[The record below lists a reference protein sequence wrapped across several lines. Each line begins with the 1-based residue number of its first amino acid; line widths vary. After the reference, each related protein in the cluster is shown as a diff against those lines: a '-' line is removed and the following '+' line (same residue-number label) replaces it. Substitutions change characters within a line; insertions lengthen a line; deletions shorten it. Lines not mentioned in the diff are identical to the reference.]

1 MIGIYKITSP
11 NKRIYI
17 GQSVNINKRF
27 NSYKRMHK
35 KNMHQTRLHRSFVKY
50 GTENHIFEIIEECDI
65 ELLNERERYWQ
76 DYYDVLNNGL
86 NCRLTNSNE
95 KRCKLSLET
104 IKKMSLA
111 SKGNKNFLGKKHS
124 EETKEKI
131 SRAHKGKKYSKE
143 VNLSKGRKGIIPPLK
158 GKFSKDN
165 PLSIPI
171 VQLNLDGSFV
181 KDWYCLMD
189 VKRTLNFNI
198 CNINSC
204 LKGKLKTSN
213 GFKWIY
219 KISN

>member
-1 MIGIYKITSP
+1 MTGIYKITNQ
-11 NKRIYI
+11 NKRVYI

-27 NSYKRMHK
+27 TSYKNMNK
-35 KNMHQTRLHRSFVKY
+35 KNQFQTKLHRSFIKY
-50 GTENHIFEIIEECDI
+50 GVENHIFEIIEECDI

-95 KRCKLSLET
+95 KRTKLSEDT
-104 IKKMSLA
+104 IIKMSLA
-111 SKGNKNFLGKKHS
+111 SMGNKNFLGKKHS
-124 EETKEKI
+124 QETKDKI
-131 SRAHKGKKYSKE
+131 SRAHKGKRYSKE

-165 PLSIPI
+165 PLSKPI
-171 VQLNLDGSFV
+171 IQLNLDGSFV
-181 KDWYCLMD
+181 KEWDCLMD
-189 VKRTLNFNI
+189 VKRNLKLNI

-219 KISN
+219 KMS